1 MKKILILGII
11 VASAWACDTNQD
23 VWNSG
28 VCSPYF
34 DGTIMD
40 YLRADDYNWELTVE
54 MIERAGLTDLFEGQV
69 DTLPEIT
76 FWAPKSYSIA
86 RWLLDSQKAAVP
98 GSIYTTVEDVPVEL
112 CRELILSYVVKG
124 KYLKEDI
131 AYQNMSYYIGDE
143 EQDGGTY
150 METQTGC
157 ELRAYLLGSDW
168 QGVADAG
175 PVTLNLW
182 SFIYGEISVV
192 TPDIQPKNG
201 VIHALDYEVLFGNI

>member
-1 MKKILILGII
+1 
-11 VASAWACDTNQD
+11 
-23 VWNSG
+23 
-28 VCSPYF
+28 
-34 DGTIMD
+34 MD

-86 RWLLDSQKAAVP
+86 RWLLDSQKDAVP

-131 AYQNMSYYIGDE
+131 AYRNMSYYIYDE
-143 EQDGGTY
+143 EQDGGTD
-150 METQTGC
+150 METLTGC

-182 SFIYGEISVV
+182 SFMYGDISVV
-192 TPDIQPKNG
+192 TPDIQPTNG
-201 VIHALDYEVLFGNI
+201 VIHALDYTVEFGMI

>member
-1 MKKILILGII
+1 MKKIMILWII
-11 VASAWACDTNQD
+11 VASAWACDTKQD

-40 YLRADDYNWELTVE
+40 YLRADNYNWELTVA

-86 RWLLDSQKAAVP
+86 RWLLDSQKDAVP

-112 CRELILSYVVKG
+112 CRELRRWHGHGNTDRMSITGVPTWFGLAGRGGCRAGDVEPVVVHV
-124 KYLKEDI
+124 
-131 AYQNMSYYIGDE
+131 
-143 EQDGGTY
+143 
-150 METQTGC
+150 
-157 ELRAYLLGSDW
+157 W
-168 QGVADAG
+168 
-175 PVTLNLW
+175 
-182 SFIYGEISVV
+182 
-192 TPDIQPKNG
+192 
-201 VIHALDYEVLFGNI
+201 